1 MLATRPN
8 EMSLPRVPHQQQQS
22 CIHPWAGCLSGSCGL
37 HHQTQG
43 DPGGMS
49 PTMKQVTG
57 THTLVPAMDPE
68 EALELAPL
76 GRSLVTQ
83 KSPALD
89 NHPPTRKPLWKYT
102 FPEKT
107 FQDPVGEKKKKKYT
121 FGHTGE
127 GKEQPSFAH
136 ITTPSPPGSTAQGQ
150 VISLTKEKRA
160 CE

>member
-107 FQDPVGEKKKKKYT
+107 FQDPVGEKKKKST
-121 FGHTGE
+121 RLVTLE
-127 GKEQPSFAH
+127 RERNSLALP
-136 ITTPSPPGSTAQGQ
+136 TSPPPAPPEAQ
-150 VISLTKEKRA
+150 LRA
-160 CE
+160 K